1 MMADVQSRRT
11 EVLEENDML
20 DKKRKVRR
28 LSLRPLT
35 QFLEKESSGAQTH
48 LTDIVRSIEQ
58 HNST

>member
-35 QFLEKESSGAQTH
+35 QILEKESSGAQTH
-48 LTDIVRSIEQ
+48 LTDIVRSIER